1 MIGES
6 VINLYLKEYAFA
18 FLGDYHILQSYKFS
32 VKIEG
37 FFKFLVFFSGV
48 FSLSLN
54 KRGQKFLFINL
65 GDFNSLRIE
74 LSFMLDIFARVFLFT
89 VSLIRLS
96 VFTFRFSYIS
106 NQKFFGRFH
115 TLLLVF
121 VISIIVLVLSSNLI
135 FTLVG

>member
-18 FLGDYHILQSYKFS
+18 FLGDYHILQNYKFS

>member
-6 VINLYLKEYAFA
+6 VINLDLKEYAFT

-74 LSFMLDIFARVFLFT
+74 LSFMLDIFARVFLLT

>member
-74 LSFMLDIFARVFLFT
+74 LSFMLDIFARVFLLT

>member
-18 FLGDYHILQSYKFS
+18 FLDDYHILQSYKFS

-74 LSFMLDIFARVFLFT
+74 LSFMLDIFARVFLLT